1 MLTLT
6 GVYFCLPQVSKDI
19 CFISFHG
26 GTEYISPSETWVLGD
41 IFLRAYFTV
50 FDRNKNKIGLA
61 PSV

>member
-1 MLTLT
+1 MLRLT

-19 CFISFHG
+19 CFITFNG

-50 FDRNKNKIGLA
+50 FDWGNYRLSLA